1 MKLNQSLSL
10 AFVLLSSALM
20 SGCSSNAGKTPDTSM
35 SMYKHGVYWH
45 QNPGDSVAKNAFS
58 LSGFTVNFEE
68 QTVKPGSDADNFLS
82 KVLVS
87 GTTGYITGGLTG
99 LSIMS
104 LGSLYSESDAE
115 YIQINQFIVFV
126 PNPSNLPYDDDSLVK
141 AGGKYTLNYVSD
153 GAKKW
158 GFDSKKAAIDVD
170 QCTIDKAVINKWSQC
185 VLPSKPAKDVAPT
198 NSLFSFQA
206 VRPATGKEL
215 PELGLP
221 AGNYSVIRYTLIPS
235 GFVESSKD
243 FKGIIFRPNSKNT
256 VPGGLAAS
264 IKGKDYYLFSGE
276 FGKKAFPEKTESPG
290 AKYKLP

>member
-1 MKLNQSLSL
+1 MKVTRLVSL
-10 AFVLLSSALM
+10 ASTIAVAM
-20 SGCSSNAGKTPDTSM
+20 VITGCSSNSGKTPDTSM

-87 GTTGYITGGLTG
+87 GSMGYITGGLTG

-115 YIQINQFIVFV
+115 RIQVNQFIVFV

-158 GFDSKKAAIDVD
+158 GFDSKKAAIAVD
-170 QCTIDKAVINKWSQC
+170 QCTIDKAVINKWSKC

-198 NSLFSFQA
+198 ESLFSFQA

-221 AGNYSVIRYTLIPS
+221 AGNYSVIRYTSIPS

-243 FKGIIFRPNSKNT
+243 FNGIIFRPDNKNT

-264 IKGKDYYLFSGE
+264 IKGNDYYLFSGE
-276 FGKKAFPEKTESPG
+276 FGKKAFPEKTEAPG
-290 AKYKLP
+290 AKYKLR